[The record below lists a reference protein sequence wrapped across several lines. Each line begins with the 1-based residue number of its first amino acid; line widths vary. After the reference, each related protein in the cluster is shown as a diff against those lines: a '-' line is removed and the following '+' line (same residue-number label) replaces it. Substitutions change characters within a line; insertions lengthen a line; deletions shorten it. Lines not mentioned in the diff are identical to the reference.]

1 MEVVILYILLCGVP
15 PFWAGNCRSS
25 VAAKFEQC
33 SQRVVGGCSKS
44 KARAILCNEQAQEN
58 SSKGCQLTRWLNCNF
73 TILVCCLLNLSVEE
87 AASIKEIFQLIDARN
102 KGKIDIDD
110 IRIGLLKLGH
120 QVNGSCTKL
129 FICNRSRIRL
139 GIDCSYLGVV
149 LRAGISWLLT
159 LDVVV
164 VCLQAA
170 NYLNIKGLLDLTF
183 QYVTDQ
189 MKGKT
194 AVSRA
199 IQHPER
205 FHRRGSEGEYLGIL
219 KLRLY
224 TIYESG

>member
-15 PFWAGNCRSS
+15 PFWADHPWLQNSS
-25 VAAKFEQC
+25 SAPNVSLGDA
-33 SQRVVGGCSKS
+33 V
-44 KARAILCNEQAQEN
+44 KARLEQFSAMN
-58 SSKGCQLTRWLNCNF
+58 KLKKTALR
-73 TILVCCLLNLSVEE
+73 NLSVEE

>member
-1 MEVVILYILLCGVP
+1 EIVDHPWLQ
-15 PFWAGNCRSS
+15 NSS
-25 VAAKFEQC
+25 SAPNVSLGDA
-33 SQRVVGGCSKS
+33 V
-44 KARAILCNEQAQEN
+44 KARLEQFSAMNKLKKTALRVRVSICVEAYALF
-58 SSKGCQLTRWLNCNF
+58 SAVGLA
-73 TILVCCLLNLSVEE
+73 CCHPGPTNLSVEE